1 MFFFPWPS
9 YRMKA
14 AEDPSTLWFVLQG
27 KIIIAPLGGPARAQ
41 EGPDRTRNV
50 PQKPV
55 KQQLFPVRHFKVRA
69 TITSVEYRQRT
80 RVLWNDPRG
89 LWSQPP
95 QVQPPW
101 ACVSRWP
108 KVYVLRRVP
117 SHHQRVRSLKTELL
131 LWKSS
136 VVIIPLDL
144 QRRWPKK
151 PLSPS
156 DGIQLSDGALGSW
169 YN

>member
-1 MFFFPWPS
+1 MFFPDPS

-14 AEDPSTLWFVLQG
+14 AEDPSTFWFVLQG

-41 EGPDRTRNV
+41 EGPDRTGNV

-55 KQQLFPVRHFKVRA
+55 KQQLFPVHHIKVRA
-69 TITSVEYRQRT
+69 TITREGYRQT
-80 RVLWNDPRG
+80 ERVLLNDPRG
-89 LWSQPP
+89 LWNQPP
-95 QVQPPW
+95 WVQPPR
-101 ACVSRWP
+101 ARFSRWP
-108 KVYVLRRVP
+108 KVYILSWVP
-117 SHHQRVRSLKTELL
+117 FHYQRVTSLKTELL

-136 VVIIPLDL
+136 VVIILLDL
-144 QRRWPKK
+144 QRMWPKM

-156 DGIQLSDGALGSW
+156 DGTQLPDGTLSSW